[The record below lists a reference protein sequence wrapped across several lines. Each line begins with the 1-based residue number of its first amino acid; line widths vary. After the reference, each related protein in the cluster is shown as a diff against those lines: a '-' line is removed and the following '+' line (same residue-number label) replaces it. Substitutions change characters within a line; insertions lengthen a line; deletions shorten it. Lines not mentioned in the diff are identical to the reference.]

1 MIKVLDYNSN
11 LSPKTVC
18 TLFADTKEE
27 VTGTL
32 TIVGLP
38 DYMTPDAGSI
48 LITAKG
54 DVALLDSEDT
64 WNFIGE
70 EEPAADASAAV
81 LSDTREFKK
90 FEELEDIEKEPI
102 DIEEVEEP
110 IKEVGVK
117 EDDNE

>member
-1 MIKVLDYNSN
+1 MIKVLDYNAN

-54 DVALLDSEDT
+54 DVALLDSEGT

-70 EEPAADASAAV
+70 EEPAAADADVSPV

-90 FEELEDIEKEPI
+90 I
-102 DIEEVEEP
+102 EEP
-110 IKEVGVK
+110 IEETIDEPIMEVGDK
-117 EDDNE
+117 EDDNK

>member
-1 MIKVLDYNSN
+1 MIKVLDYNAN

-38 DYMTPDAGSI
+38 NYMEPDAGSI
-48 LITAKG
+48 LLTAKG
-54 DVALLDSEDT
+54 DVALLDSEGT

-70 EEPAADASAAV
+70 EEPAAADISPV
-81 LSDTREFKK
+81 LSDTREFKRI
-90 FEELEDIEKEPI
+90 EEPVIEEK
-102 DIEEVEEP
+102 DIEEP
-110 IKEVGVK
+110 ITEVGD
-117 EDDNE
+117 EDDNK